1 MARLACY
8 WTISEAK
15 VLCHFVIQQVQQR
28 EEESQCGK
36 MVLRFR
42 EEKIQRLESLSQ
54 GVLEVDTYLAE
65 EKKMLCEELQ
75 LLRGR
80 INRNPELTRF
90 AMENIRLLDQIKR

>member
-1 MARLACY
+1 MSFCEY
-8 WTISEAK
+8 
-15 VLCHFVIQQVQQR
+15 QVQQR